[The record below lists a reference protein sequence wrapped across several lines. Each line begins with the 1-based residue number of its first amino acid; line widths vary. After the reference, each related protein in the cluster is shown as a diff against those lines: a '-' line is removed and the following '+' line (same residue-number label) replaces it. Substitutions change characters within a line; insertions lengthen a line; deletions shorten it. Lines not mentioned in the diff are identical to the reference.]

1 MRRGLDTNVLIYA
14 HMSSL
19 QDHGAVRS
27 YLLNQLSDPEI
38 KLVLTAGVLHEF
50 VHVVTDERRFQPAV
64 SMEDA
69 LKLARLYVGRKNI
82 EIVDS
87 DEASLLQAFDLLER
101 HGLGR
106 KRIAD
111 TLFAATL
118 LRNGVSELITCNLAD
133 FRIFEE
139 LHLIDPRV
147 VQPAT
152 RTGTAPTEA

>member
-19 QDHGAVRS
+19 SDHGAVRS
-27 YLLNQLSDPEI
+27 YLLDQLADSETT
-38 KLVLTAGVLHEF
+38 LVLTAGVLHEF
-50 VHVVTDERRFQPAV
+50 VHVVTDDHRFQPAV

-69 LKLARLYVGRKNI
+69 LKLARLYLSRKNI
-82 EIVDS
+82 ENVES
-87 DEASLLQAFDLLER
+87 DESSLLQAFDLVER
-101 HGLGR
+101 HRLGR

-118 LRNGVSELITCNLAD
+118 LRYGIHELITCNPAD

-139 LHLIDPRV
+139 LSLIDPRV
-147 VQPAT
+147 D
-152 RTGTAPTEA
+152 